1 MIRDSIYQTKAV
13 RELCART
20 NRLIELDGNKTI
32 VFKAPTGSGKTVMM
46 AEYLKQLVEHREDTR
61 SFAFIWTAPRQ
72 LHTQSKEKLENY
84 FADSKAL
91 RCVSFE
97 DLIDRQIGDKEILFL
112 NWESINK
119 KDNIYIRENEKDLNL
134 SVILQNTRDAGK
146 TIVLVIDESHFASK
160 TETSREL
167 IGMFQPKV
175 TIEVSATPNMQGDE
189 SVTVYR
195 EDVIK
200 EEMIKKHVV
209 INPGFKN
216 EIIRE
221 TTETL
226 FVKSKGEESTDEF
239 VLRMAIEKREELA
252 KAFEELGVNVN
263 PLLLIQLPDKQQGE
277 ADFKDDVVKML
288 EKNHKITVKNGKL
301 AIYLSE
307 DKTNLENITRNDSE
321 VEVMIFKQAI
331 ALGWDCP
338 RASILALFRDWK
350 SLQFSIQTVGRILR
364 MPELKYYD
372 NDELNTGF
380 VFTSL
385 EDLSIIEDMAGSYL
399 TIQYASRKKE
409 YKPIQLRSVHPK
421 RFREETRLSPQFI
434 RDLLTAA
441 DELKL
446 KSKINIKVKDTKIE
460 LLSDGLVADLDKHPE
475 HIAEMGDHVQRRQ
488 NVVEIQK
495 LFDIFARESLKPEF
509 FPEMRSI
516 GRVKDAIHYFFKMKF
531 PNEFTSATTRA
542 QIITLHKENRQY
554 FIDAINRAKEI
565 YSANVGKQK
574 KELVTT
580 EEWEIPS
587 SRNYNNR
594 FAEVKY
600 KKSILQPF
608 LEAKDARKPEEDF
621 AEFLNNTLA
630 NVEWFC
636 KNGESDATSFAIPYT
651 DKDGELKPF
660 FVDWIVKFKD
670 GRIGLFDTKEGI
682 TAEVAKYRAEGLAAY
697 IKAENKKG
705 KKLFGGI
712 VVPKDGSW
720 RYNDS
725 EKYEYSPDL
734 KGWKFLE

>member
-1 MIRDSIYQTKAV
+1 MMRDSVYQTKAV
-13 RELCART
+13 RELCAKT

-46 AEYLKQLVEHREDTR
+46 AEYLSQLVEHRKDTR
-61 SFAFIWTAPRQ
+61 SFAVIWMAPRQ
-72 LHTQSKEKLENY
+72 LHHQSKEKLETY
-84 FADSKAL
+84 FGDSKAL

-119 KDNIYIRENEKDLNL
+119 EDNIYIRDNEKDLNL
-134 SVILQNTRDAGK
+134 SVILQNTRDAGR
-146 TIVLVIDESHFASK
+146 TIILVIDESHVASK
-160 TETSREL
+160 TETSRGL

-195 EDVIK
+195 EEVIA
-200 EEMIKKHVV
+200 EEMIKKQMV

-216 EIIRE
+216 EITKE
-221 TTETL
+221 TTDAL
-226 FVKSKGEESTDEF
+226 FFKSIGGESTDEF

-252 KAFEELGVNVN
+252 EAYEALGVNVN
-263 PLLLIQLPDKQQGE
+263 PLMLIQLPDKQQGE
-277 ADFKDDVVKML
+277 ADFKDDVMKML
-288 EKNHKITVKNGKL
+288 EKNHNITVKNGKL

-331 ALGWDCP
+331 AVGWDCP

-385 EDLSIIEDMAGSYL
+385 EDLSIVEDVAGGYL
-399 TIQYASRKKE
+399 TFQYANRRKE
-409 YKPIQLRSVHPK
+409 YKPIQFRSVHSK

-434 RDLLTAA
+434 RDFLTAA

-446 KSKINIKVKDTKIE
+446 KNKLNLKVENVSIE
-460 LLSDGLVADLDKHPE
+460 MLSDGLVADLDEHPQR
-475 HIAEMGDHVQRRQ
+475 IAETGEHVQRKQ
-488 NVVEIQK
+488 NVAEIQK
-495 LFDIFARESLKPEF
+495 LFDAFSRGSLLPEF
-509 FPEMRSI
+509 FPEMRSV
-516 GRVKDAIHYFFKMKF
+516 GRVKDAIHYFFKMRF
-531 PNEFTSATTRA
+531 PHEFTSATTRA
-542 QIITLHKENRQY
+542 QVITLHKENRQY
-554 FIDAINRAKEI
+554 FVDAINRAKEI
-565 YSANVGKQK
+565 YIANVGKQK
-574 KELVTT
+574 KELIAMDV
-580 EEWEIPS
+580 WEIPS
-587 SRNYNNR
+587 SRSYNSR
-594 FAEVKY
+594 FVEVRY
-600 KKSILQPF
+600 MKSIIQPF
-608 LEAKDARKPEEDF
+608 FQAKDARKPEKDF
-621 AEFLNNTLA
+621 AEFLNNTLP
-630 NVEWFC
+630 NVEWFF
-636 KNGESDATSFAIPYT
+636 KNGESDATSFAVPYT

-670 GRIGLFDTKEGI
+670 GKIGLFDTKEGI
-682 TAEVAKYRAEGLAAY
+682 TAETAKYKAEGLAAY

-705 KKLFGGI
+705 KRLFGGI
-712 VVPKDGSW
+712 VAPKGSSW
-720 RYNDS
+720 RFNDS
-725 EKYEYSPDL
+725 DKYNYSPDL
-734 KGWKFLE
+734 DGWKFLQ

>member
-1 MIRDSIYQTKAV
+1 MIRDSAYQTRAV
-13 RELCART
+13 RELCAKT
-20 NRLIELDGNKTI
+20 NRLVELDGNKTI

-46 AEYLKQLVEHREDTR
+46 AEYLKQLVEYRDDSR
-61 SFAFIWTAPRQ
+61 SFAFLWAAPRQ
-72 LHTQSKEKLENY
+72 LHIQSRERLEKY
-84 FADSKAL
+84 FSDTKAL
-91 RCVSFE
+91 RCLYFE
-97 DLIDRQIGDKEILFL
+97 ELIDRQIGDKEILFL

-119 KDNIYIRENEKDLNL
+119 KDNIYIRENEQDMNL
-134 SVILQNTRDAGK
+134 SVVLQNTRDSGK
-146 TIVLVIDESHFASK
+146 TIILVIDESHFASK
-160 TETSREL
+160 TEISREL
-167 IGMFQPKV
+167 IGMFQPSV

-195 EDVIK
+195 EEVIK
-200 EEMIKKHVV
+200 EEMIKKHIV
-209 INPGFKN
+209 INPGFRN
-216 EIIRE
+216 EIVKQ
-221 TTETL
+221 TDDTL
-226 FVKSKGEESTDEF
+226 FVKSTGDEGTDEF

-252 KAFEELGVNVN
+252 MAYQEIGVNIN

-277 ADFKDDVVKML
+277 ADFKDEVIRIL

-364 MPELKYYD
+364 MPELKYYEK
-372 NDELNTGF
+372 DELNTGF

-399 TIQYASRKKE
+399 TIQYASRKKD
-409 YKPIQLRSVHPK
+409 YQPIQLRSVHPK

-434 RDLLTAA
+434 RDFLTAA
-441 DELKL
+441 DELNL
-446 KSKINIKVKDTKIE
+446 KSNIKIDLQDVSID

-475 HIAEMGDHVQRRQ
+475 HISESGKHVKRKQ
-488 NVVEIQK
+488 NVVEIQR
-495 LFDIFARESLKPEF
+495 LFDIFAREALKPDF
-509 FPEMRSI
+509 FPEMRSV

-542 QIITLHKENRQY
+542 QVITLRLENRQY
-554 FIDAINRAKEI
+554 FVNAINRAKEI
-565 YSANVGKQK
+565 YKESVGKQK
-574 KELVTT
+574 KELLTT

-594 FAEVKY
+594 FVEVKY

-608 LEAKDARKPEEDF
+608 FELKEVKKPEKDF

-630 NVEWFC
+630 NIEWFC
-636 KNGESDATSFAIPYT
+636 KNGESDATSFAVPYT

-670 GRIGLFDTKEGI
+670 GKIGLFDTKEGI
-682 TAEVAKYRAEGLAAY
+682 TAETAKYKAEGLAAY

-712 VVPKDGSW
+712 IVPKDGSW
-720 RYNDS
+720 RFNDS
-725 EKYEYSPDL
+725 EKYDYSPDL
-734 KGWKFLE
+734 NGWKFLE

>member
-1 MIRDSIYQTKAV
+1 
-13 RELCART
+13 
-20 NRLIELDGNKTI
+20 
-32 VFKAPTGSGKTVMM
+32 
-46 AEYLKQLVEHREDTR
+46 
-61 SFAFIWTAPRQ
+61 
-72 LHTQSKEKLENY
+72 
-84 FADSKAL
+84 
-91 RCVSFE
+91 
-97 DLIDRQIGDKEILFL
+97 LIDRQIGDKEILFL

-119 KDNIYIRENEKDLNL
+119 KDNIYIRENEQDMNL

-195 EDVIK
+195 EEVIR

-216 EIIRE
+216 IITRQTADEISF
-221 TTETL
+221 T
-226 FVKSKGEESTDEF
+226 SKGDESTDEF

-252 KAFEELGVNVN
+252 KGFQTLGVNVN

-277 ADFKDDVVKML
+277 ADFKDEVVKIL
-288 EKNHKITVKNGKL
+288 EKNHKITVKDGKL

-350 SLQFSIQTVGRILR
+350 SLQFSIQIVGRILR

-385 EDLSIIEDMAGSYL
+385 EDLSIIEDVAGSYL
-399 TIQYASRKKE
+399 TIQYASRKKD
-409 YKPIQLRSVHPK
+409 YKPLLLRSVHPK

-434 RDLLTAA
+434 RDFLTAA

-446 KSKINIKVKDTKIE
+446 KSNINIKIKNVSIE
-460 LLSDGLVADLDKHPE
+460 MLSDGYVADLDRHPG
-475 HIAEMGDHVQRRQ
+475 HISETGEHVQRKQ

-495 LFDIFARESLKPEF
+495 LFDNFARESLKPEF
-509 FPEMRSI
+509 FPEMRSV

-542 QIITLHKENRQY
+542 QIITLHKDNRRY
-554 FIDAINRAKEI
+554 FVDAINKAKEI

-574 KELVTT
+574 KELVTL
-580 EEWEIPS
+580 EDWEIPS

-594 FAEVKY
+594 FDEVKY

-608 LEAKDARKPEEDF
+608 FEAKDVRKPERDF
-621 AEFLNNTLA
+621 AEFLNETLA

-636 KNGESDATSFAIPYT
+636 KNGESDATSFAVPYT

-660 FVDWIVKFKD
+660 FVDWIVEFKA

-682 TAEVAKYRAEGLAAY
+682 TAEIAKYKAEGLAAY

-712 VVPKDGSW
+712 IVPKDGSW
-720 RYNDS
+720 RFNDS
-725 EKYEYSPDL
+725 EKYDYSPDL

>member
-1 MIRDSIYQTKAV
+1 MIRDSEYQTKAV
-13 RELCART
+13 RELIAKT
-20 NRLIELDGNKTI
+20 NRLIELEGSKTI

-46 AEYLKQLVEHREDTR
+46 AEYLKQLVEQREDTR
-61 SFAFIWTAPRQ
+61 SFAFLWAAPHQ
-72 LHTQSKEKLENY
+72 LHIQSQERLEKY
-84 FADSKAL
+84 FSDSKAL
-91 RCVSFE
+91 RCLSFE
-97 DLIDRQIGDKEILFL
+97 DLIDRQIGDKEVLFL

-119 KDNIYIRENEKDLNL
+119 AGNIYIRENEQDMNL

-160 TETSREL
+160 TEISREL
-167 IGMFQPKV
+167 IGMFQPRV

-195 EDVIK
+195 EEVIK

-209 INPGFKN
+209 INPGFRN
-216 EIIRE
+216 EIIKQ
-221 TTETL
+221 TIDTL
-226 FVKSKGEESTDEF
+226 FIKSKGGEGTDEF

-252 KAFEELGVNVN
+252 KALQELGVNVN

-277 ADFKDDVVKML
+277 ADFKDDVVKIL

-307 DKTNLENITRNDSE
+307 NKTNLENITRNDSE

-350 SLQFSIQTVGRILR
+350 SWQFSTQTVGRILR
-364 MPELKYYD
+364 MPELKYYE

-385 EDLSIIEDMAGSYL
+385 EDLSIIEDIAGSYL
-399 TIQYASRKKE
+399 TFQYASRRKD
-409 YKPIQLRSVHPK
+409 YKSIQLRSVYPK

-434 RDLLTAA
+434 RDFLIAA
-441 DELKL
+441 DKLKL
-446 KSKINIKVKDTKIE
+446 KSNINIKIKDVNIE
-460 LLSDGLVADLDKHPE
+460 ILSDGLIADLDKRPAY
-475 HIAEMGDHVQRRQ
+475 IAEMGAYVQRRQ

-495 LFDIFARESLKPEF
+495 LFDAFARNSLKPEF

-531 PNEFTSATTRA
+531 PNEYTRATTRA
-542 QIITLHKENRQY
+542 QEITLHPENRQY
-554 FIDAINRAKEI
+554 FVNAINRAKEI
-565 YSANVGKQK
+565 YSENVGKQK
-574 KELVTT
+574 KELSTV
-580 EEWEIPS
+580 EEWDIPS
-587 SRNYNNR
+587 SHIYNNR
-594 FAEVKY
+594 FVEVKY

-608 LEAKDARKPEEDF
+608 FELKEAKKPERDF

-651 DKDGELKPF
+651 DKQGELRPF
-660 FVDWIVKFKD
+660 FIDWVVKFKD

-682 TAEVAKYRAEGLAAY
+682 TAETSKHRAEGLAAY

-705 KKLFGGI
+705 KKLIGGI

-720 RYNDS
+720 RFNDS
-725 EKYEYSPDL
+725 EKYDYSPDL

>member
-1 MIRDSIYQTKAV
+1 MIRDSEYQTKAV
-13 RELCART
+13 RELCAKT
-20 NRLIELDGNKTI
+20 NRLIELEGSKTI

-61 SFAFIWTAPRQ
+61 SFAFLWAAPRQ
-72 LHTQSKEKLENY
+72 LHIQSQERLEKY
-84 FADSKAL
+84 FSDSKAL
-91 RCVSFE
+91 RCLSFE
-97 DLIDRQIGDKEILFL
+97 DLINRQIGDNEILFL

-119 KDNIYIRENEKDLNL
+119 KDNIYIRENEQDMNL
-134 SVILQNTRDAGK
+134 SVILQNTRDAGR

-160 TETSREL
+160 TEISREL
-167 IGMFQPKV
+167 IGMFQPRV

-195 EDVIK
+195 EEVIK
-200 EEMIKKHVV
+200 EEMIKKHIV
-209 INPGFKN
+209 INPKFRN
-216 EIIRE
+216 EIIKQ
-221 TTETL
+221 TTDTL
-226 FVKSKGEESTDEF
+226 FIKSKGEENTDEF

-252 KAFEELGVNVN
+252 KAFQDIGVKVN

-277 ADFKDDVVKML
+277 ADFKDDVVKIL
-288 EKNHKITVKNGKL
+288 EKNHKLTVKNGKL

-350 SLQFSIQTVGRILR
+350 SLQFSTQTVGRILR

-372 NDELNTGF
+372 SDELNTGF

-385 EDLSIIEDMAGSYL
+385 EDLSIIEDMAGNYL
-399 TIQYASRKKE
+399 TIQYASRSKE

-446 KSKINIKVKDTKIE
+446 KSSINTKIKNVNIE
-460 LLSDGLVADLDKHPE
+460 MLSDGLVTDLDKHPE
-475 HIAEMGDHVQRRQ
+475 HISETGEHVQRKQ

-495 LFDIFARESLKPEF
+495 LFDTFARESLKPDF

-542 QIITLHKENRQY
+542 QIITLHRDNRQY
-554 FIDAINRAKEI
+554 FIDTINRAKEI
-565 YSANVGKQK
+565 YRENVGKQK
-574 KELVTT
+574 KELSTI
-580 EEWEIPS
+580 EDWDIPT

-594 FAEVKY
+594 FGEVKY

-608 LEAKDARKPEEDF
+608 FELKDAKKPEKDF

-636 KNGESDATSFAIPYT
+636 KNGESDATSFAVPYT
-651 DKDGELKPF
+651 DQDSELKSF

-670 GRIGLFDTKEGI
+670 GKIGLFDTKEGI
-682 TAEVAKYRAEGLAAY
+682 TAETAKYKAEGLAVY
-697 IKAENKKG
+697 IKVENKKG

-712 VVPKDGSW
+712 VAPKDGSW
-720 RYNDS
+720 RFNDS
-725 EKYEYSPDL
+725 EKYEYFSDL
-734 KGWKFLE
+734 NGWKFLE

>member
-1 MIRDSIYQTKAV
+1 MIRDSEYQTKAV
-13 RELCART
+13 RELIAKT
-20 NRLIELDGNKTI
+20 NRLIELEGSKTI

-46 AEYLKQLVEHREDTR
+46 AEYLKQLVEQREDTR
-61 SFAFIWTAPRQ
+61 SFAFLWAAPHQ
-72 LHTQSKEKLENY
+72 LHIQSQERLEKY
-84 FADSKAL
+84 FSDSKAL
-91 RCVSFE
+91 RCLSFE
-97 DLIDRQIGDKEILFL
+97 DLIDRQIGDKEVLFL

-119 KDNIYIRENEKDLNL
+119 AGNIYIRENEQDMNL

-160 TETSREL
+160 TEISREL
-167 IGMFQPKV
+167 IGMFQPRV

-195 EDVIK
+195 EEVIK

-209 INPGFKN
+209 INPGFRN
-216 EIIRE
+216 EIIKQ
-221 TTETL
+221 TIDTL
-226 FVKSKGEESTDEF
+226 FIKSKGGEGTDEF

-252 KAFEELGVNVN
+252 KALQELGVNVN

-277 ADFKDDVVKML
+277 ADFKDDVVKIL

-307 DKTNLENITRNDSE
+307 NKTNLENITRNDSE

-350 SLQFSIQTVGRILR
+350 SWQFSTQTVGRILR
-364 MPELKYYD
+364 MPELKYYE

-385 EDLSIIEDMAGSYL
+385 EDLSIIEDIAGSYL
-399 TIQYASRKKE
+399 TFQYASRRKD
-409 YKPIQLRSVHPK
+409 YKSIQLRSVYPK

-434 RDLLTAA
+434 RDFLIAA
-441 DELKL
+441 DKLKL
-446 KSKINIKVKDTKIE
+446 KSNINIKIKDVNIE
-460 LLSDGLVADLDKHPE
+460 ILSDGLIADLDKRPAY
-475 HIAEMGDHVQRRQ
+475 IAEMGAYVQRRQ

-495 LFDIFARESLKPEF
+495 LFDAFARNSLKPEF

-531 PNEFTSATTRA
+531 PNEFTRATTRA
-542 QIITLHKENRQY
+542 QEITLHPENRQY
-554 FIDAINRAKEI
+554 FVNAINRAKEI
-565 YSANVGKQK
+565 YSENVGKQK
-574 KELVTT
+574 KELSTV
-580 EEWEIPS
+580 EEWDIPS
-587 SRNYNNR
+587 SHIYNNR
-594 FAEVKY
+594 FVEVKY

-608 LEAKDARKPEEDF
+608 FELKEAKKPERDF

-651 DKDGELKPF
+651 DKQGELRPF
-660 FVDWIVKFKD
+660 FIDWVVKFKD

-682 TAEVAKYRAEGLAAY
+682 TAETSKHRAEGLAAY

-705 KKLFGGI
+705 KKLIGGI

-720 RYNDS
+720 RFNDS
-725 EKYEYSPDL
+725 EKYDYSPDL

>member
-1 MIRDSIYQTKAV
+1 MIRDSAYQTRAV
-13 RELCART
+13 RELCAKT

-32 VFKAPTGSGKTVMM
+32 VFKSPTGSGKTVMM
-46 AEYLKQLVEHREDTR
+46 AEYLKQLVEYRDDSR
-61 SFAFIWTAPRQ
+61 SFAFLWAAPRQ
-72 LHTQSKEKLENY
+72 LHIQSRERLEKY
-84 FADSKAL
+84 FSDTKAL
-91 RCVSFE
+91 RCLSFE
-97 DLIDRQIGDKEILFL
+97 ELIDRQIGDKEILFL

-119 KDNIYIRENEKDLNL
+119 KDNIYIRENERDTNL
-134 SVILQNTRDAGK
+134 SVVLQNTRDSGK

-160 TETSREL
+160 TEISREL
-167 IGMFQPKV
+167 ISMFQPSV

-195 EDVIK
+195 EEVIK
-200 EEMIKKHVV
+200 EEMIKKHIV
-209 INPGFKN
+209 INPGFRN
-216 EIIRE
+216 EVVRQ
-221 TTETL
+221 TSDTL
-226 FVKSKGEESTDEF
+226 FVKSTGDEGTDEF

-252 KAFEELGVNVN
+252 KAYQEIGVNIN

-277 ADFKDDVVKML
+277 ADFKDEVVKIL

-350 SLQFSIQTVGRILR
+350 SVQFSIQTVGRILR

-372 NDELNTGF
+372 KDELNTGF

-399 TIQYASRKKE
+399 TIQYASRKKD
-409 YKPIQLRSVHPK
+409 YQPIQLRSVHPK

-434 RDLLTAA
+434 RDFLTAA
-441 DELKL
+441 DELNL
-446 KSKINIKVKDTKIE
+446 KSNIKINLQDVSID

-475 HIAEMGDHVQRRQ
+475 HISKSGEHVKRKQ

-495 LFDIFARESLKPEF
+495 LFDIFVRESLKPDF
-509 FPEMRSI
+509 FPEMRSV

-542 QIITLHKENRQY
+542 QVITLRPENRQY
-554 FIDAINRAKEI
+554 FVNAINRAKEI
-565 YSANVGKQK
+565 YKESVGKQK
-574 KELVTT
+574 KELLTT

-594 FAEVKY
+594 FVEVKY

-608 LEAKDARKPEEDF
+608 FELKEVKKPEKDF

-651 DKDGELKPF
+651 DQDGELKPF

-682 TAEVAKYRAEGLAAY
+682 TAETAKYKAEGLAAY

-712 VVPKDGSW
+712 IVPKDGSW
-720 RYNDS
+720 RFNDS
-725 EKYEYSPDL
+725 EKYNYSPDL
-734 KGWKFLE
+734 NNWKFLE